1 MRRMSLYLAGLLGFA
16 VATQAA
22 VFTFSTD
29 PFAGSTALT
38 TPGRQIVGD
47 EDFINF
53 SIATDIFLLTSP
65 EFGVS
70 NPVQFGNDLAAN
82 LPASGLNVIVLQDT
96 PDPLGAGSAA
106 SLIAAQITTPGP
118 GFFLYFNS
126 GLGMPRLV
134 YSTDLSDST
143 ADLKILFRLENLT
156 GQGGR
161 DALPTFTAAN
171 FAFTSAVPEP
181 STAML
186 TAGAFALLAGCG
198 VRRRRRVRG

>member
-1 MRRMSLYLAGLLGFA
+1 MSLYLAGLLGFA

-29 PFAGSTALT
+29 PFEGSDAIT
-38 TPGRQIVGD
+38 TPGRQIVGG
-47 EDFINF
+47 ENFINF
-53 SIATDIFLLTSP
+53 SIATDVFLLTSP

-82 LPASGLNVIVLQDT
+82 LPTSGLNVIVLQDT
-96 PDPLGAGSAA
+96 PDPLAAGSAA
-106 SLIAAQITTPGP
+106 NLIAAQITTPGP

-161 DALPTFTAAN
+161 DALPTFTESN
-171 FAFTSAVPEP
+171 FAFTAVPEP

-198 VRRRRRVRG
+198 VWRRRRVRG

>member
-22 VFTFSTD
+22 VFTSSAD

-198 VRRRRRVRG
+198 AWRRRRVRG

>member
-1 MRRMSLYLAGLLGFA
+1 M
-16 VATQAA
+16 
-22 VFTFSTD
+22 TD
-29 PFAGSTALT
+29 E
-38 TPGRQIVGD
+38 RK
-47 EDFINF
+47 
-53 SIATDIFLLTSP
+53 
-65 EFGVS
+65 
-70 NPVQFGNDLAAN
+70 AN
-82 LPASGLNVIVLQDT
+82 S
-96 PDPLGAGSAA
+96 
-106 SLIAAQITTPGP
+106 
-118 GFFLYFNS
+118 
-126 GLGMPRLV
+126 RLV

>member
-29 PFAGSTALT
+29 PLAGSTALT
-38 TPGRQIVGD
+38 TPGRQIVGG

-82 LPASGLNVIVLQDT
+82 LPASGLNVIVLQNT

-198 VRRRRRVRG
+198 VRRRRRGRG